1 MSKSYTAK
9 KTLSLLLVLFIFV
22 ILGRILYS
30 NVGTLLRYEW
40 HFKYHF
46 LFASVLFLTLNYL
59 TAAYVWTLILKML
72 GINLNFAQ
80 SFRITYLSAAG
91 RYIPGRIW
99 TYMSQIYLAER
110 EGLPVRLTLVSML
123 LMFVSYNGIAILFF
137 IFTLLLWENVTTIL
151 VLVLI
156 PLFSLILVFIS
167 HPRVLSKTINLLLR
181 FFSRER
187 VELRFSYRS
196 TLFLLGLLILD
207 RLIFSTF
214 SYLFINSFLV
224 LDLTST
230 IKFSGIFSIAVFL
243 GMITFITPA
252 GLGVREGVQSYL
264 LSMFIPIS
272 AAILIPL
279 AMRVYMS
286 LGELVCFLIALRI
299 RKTNLTYPIPFL
311 KKKIPQAET
320 FSLPQTKV
328 KL

>member
-1 MSKSYTAK
+1 VSKSYPAK
-9 KTLSLLLVLFIFV
+9 KTLSILLVLAIFV
-22 ILGRILYS
+22 ILGRILYM
-30 NVGTLLRYEW
+30 NVETLLRYEW

-46 LFASVLFLTLNYL
+46 LFASVLFLILNYL
-59 TAAYVWTLILKML
+59 IAAYVWTLILKML
-72 GINLNFAQ
+72 GISLNFAQ

-91 RYIPGRIW
+91 KYIPGRIW
-99 TYMSQIYLAER
+99 TYMSQIYLAEK
-110 EGLPVRLTLVSML
+110 EGLPIRLTLVSML
-123 LMFVSYNGIAILFF
+123 LMLVSYNGIAILFF
-137 IFTLLLWENVTTIL
+137 ISTLLLWENITTSL

-156 PLFSLILVFIS
+156 PLFSLILLFIS
-167 HPRVLSKTINLLLR
+167 HPKVLSKTINLLLR
-181 FFSRER
+181 FFGKEKL
-187 VELRFSYRS
+187 EFKFSYKG

-224 LDLTST
+224 LDLTSI

-264 LSMFIPIS
+264 LSLFIPIS
-272 AAILIPL
+272 TAILIPL

-286 LGELVCFLIALRI
+286 LGELVCFLVALRI
-299 RKTNLTYPIPFL
+299 RKTNSTYTMPFV
-311 KKKIPQAET
+311 KKTIPQAET